1 MSKKSAKLPVRLPP
15 GQPKTHGGYSYLT
28 TGKLPEHR
36 REVSRYLSG
45 IRAGLIQDLG
55 PKEDDLT
62 TGQKI
67 LVNSIIGKVG
77 VIRCIEEFV
86 RERGV
91 FKDLVLEPALS
102 GHYLAFSNSV
112 RLDLTALGIDKRAAA
127 KVLDLGEYIQ
137 AADAAKIEKDKA
149 TASNPQA
156 IAPLRAQDEEIP
168 GAGTSPELGKGGLGD
183 DGQGKGKD
191 GSADDEL
198 PAGVAE
204 PEISALGYHA
214 GDVVCGE
221 SRIAAV
227 EPGHGIDDGP
237 GSGLTDEE
245 PPK

>member
-1 MSKKSAKLPVRLPP
+1 MSKKSSKLPVKLPP
-15 GQPKTHGGYSYLT
+15 GQPKTHGGYSYLI

-156 IAPLRAQDEEIP
+156 IAPLRAS
-168 GAGTSPELGKGGLGD
+168 GAILESQGESPEPEKSGPGD
-183 DGQGKGKD
+183 EGQGKVED
-191 GSADDEL
+191 EPTNAEL
-198 PAGVAE
+198 PGAIVE
-204 PEISALGYHA
+204 PEKRPADLQA
-214 GDVVCGE
+214 GAKV
-221 SRIAAV
+221 
-227 EPGHGIDDGP
+227 
-237 GSGLTDEE
+237 DE
-245 PPK
+245 

>member
-1 MSKKSAKLPVRLPP
+1 
-15 GQPKTHGGYSYLT
+15 
-28 TGKLPEHR
+28 
-36 REVSRYLSG
+36 VSRYLTE

-77 VIRCIEEFV
+77 VLRCIEEFV

-156 IAPLRAQDEEIP
+156 IARPASP
-168 GAGTSPELGKGGLGD
+168 GRDGKGEDVSPELEKSGPGD
-183 DGQGKGKD
+183 DVQVKGKD
-191 GSADDEL
+191 ESADDKL
-198 PAGVAE
+198 PGAVAE
-204 PEISALGYHA
+204 LKISALGYHA

-221 SRIAAV
+221 SRIAEV
-227 EPGHGIDDGP
+227 KPEHGIDDGP
-237 GSGLTDEE
+237 GSTSHDVPDNNE
-245 PPK
+245 PSRSLLGREG